1 MGVSKIEGARRII
14 KDRFRFMAKG
24 NFGERLKREREMREV
39 SMEELT
45 KSTRISERFIQALEN
60 EDWDKL
66 PGGIFGRG
74 FVRTVAR
81 YLGLDEEALL
91 GEYDLARA
99 EQLQAASVKPEE
111 RIPSPPKWVPALA
124 IFVILLIAVG
134 VFFAGRYGWRL
145 YAAHRVGKKS
155 AASSQVT
162 PPQSQSNSA
171 SPVTVTDPST
181 NSSPAPL
188 DLSVS
193 TSAATRLRIL
203 ADGKLLLDTE
213 LPAGETRHFSANRQF
228 EVTAGNSSA
237 VLLELNG
244 QAMPPLGVP
253 GSSGTIVLS
262 QKDLR
267 QASGGNS
274 QP

>member
-1 MGVSKIEGARRII
+1 MAR
-14 KDRFRFMAKG
+14 G

-39 SMEELT
+39 SMDELT
-45 KSTRISERFIQALEN
+45 KATRISARFIGALEN
-60 EDWDKL
+60 EDWDRL
-66 PGGIFGRG
+66 PGGVFGHG
-74 FVRTVAR
+74 FVRTIAR

-99 EQLQAASVKPEE
+99 DHSQAALPKPEE

-124 IFVILLIAVG
+124 VLLILLLATG
-134 VFFAGRYGWRL
+134 LFYAGRYGWRR
-145 YAAHRVGKKS
+145 YAAHRAAKKS
-155 AASSQVT
+155 AGSSLLVDPLSQVNSTT
-162 PPQSQSNSA
+162 PAPAAGQPPASVNS
-171 SPVTVTDPST
+171 
-181 NSSPAPL
+181 PL

-193 TSAATRLRIL
+193 TSAATRVRVL
-203 ADGKLLLDTE
+203 ADNKLLLDTE
-213 LPAGETRHFSANRQF
+213 LPAGETRHFFANRQF
-228 EVTAGNSSA
+228 VVTAADSSA

-244 QAMPPLGVP
+244 QAMPPLGAP
-253 GSSGTIVLS
+253 GSSGTMVFG